1 MGVKFLVGARGGTSG
16 RRIEMGALR
25 VHITGA
31 PLSLPPFSLLSLAA
45 ALHQPRHIKLA
56 VSPLLPQAE
65 DGGQS
70 LGGRLPEDERE
81 HTQKC
86 RQTPDHLQD
95 LRGMVVTWLSDMGLI
110 KPQTALFYW

>member
-70 LGGRLPEDERE
+70 LGGRLGWWRMKEYIRKSVD
-81 HTQKC
+81 KL
-86 RQTPDHLQD
+86 QT
-95 LRGMVVTWLSDMGLI
+95 I
-110 KPQTALFYW
+110 CKI

>member
-1 MGVKFLVGARGGTSG
+1 MGVKFLVGARVGTSG

-70 LGGRLPEDERE
+70 LGGRQGWWRMKEYIRKSVDKL
-81 HTQKC
+81 
-86 RQTPDHLQD
+86 QT
-95 LRGMVVTWLSDMGLI
+95 I
-110 KPQTALFYW
+110 CKI